1 MVGPVKSK
9 KTSQQG
15 LPSGVQEGVWE
26 ILGTLEPW
34 RGQSQTRKG
43 KYGSRSRMEPK
54 EQPEMGQ
61 KKGSGIWRVRPPCDC
76 MIHPLGSLVALA

>member
-1 MVGPVKSK
+1 MVGPAKRK

-15 LPSGVQEGVWE
+15 LPSGGQEGVWE
-26 ILGTLEPW
+26 ILGRLEPW
-34 RGQSQTRKG
+34 RGQSQTRK
-43 KYGSRSRMEPK
+43 GSRSRMEPK

-61 KKGSGIWRVRPPCDC
+61 KKGSGTWRVRPPRHC